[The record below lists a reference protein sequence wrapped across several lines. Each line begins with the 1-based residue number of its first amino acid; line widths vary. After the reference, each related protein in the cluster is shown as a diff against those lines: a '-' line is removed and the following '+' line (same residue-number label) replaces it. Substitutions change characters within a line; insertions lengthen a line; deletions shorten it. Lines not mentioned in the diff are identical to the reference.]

1 MKSMILNILDQS
13 PVVEGS
19 SYSDALNNTVELAKL
34 ADKLGY
40 KRYWVAEHHSSNSF
54 AGTAPEILIGKLCSE
69 TKKLRCG
76 SGGVLISH
84 YAPFKIAE
92 QFRTLEALYPGRIDL
107 GIGRAPGGDKSIIA
121 ALKSDLGGFEKTDEL
136 MNYFEDKGI
145 AKANPKTESLPELW
159 ILGTSPD
166 SALYAA
172 KKGLRYCFG
181 SFINDEQRQTALQSY
196 YSNFQP
202 SRYLKEPYVNIAV
215 VCLAADSQAEAD
227 ELAKCTE
234 YWLSQ
239 SFLLGKNIK
248 FPTYETAVNHKFTI
262 EEQFLI
268 NYRRNSVFIGK
279 SNEVKEKLADFVK
292 KIAAHELTI
301 VTITEH
307 QQDRLRSYELLA
319 NEFGINKN

>member
-1 MKSMILNILDQS
+1 MILNILDQS

-19 SYSDALNNTVELAKL
+19 TYSDALKNTIELAKL
-34 ADKLGY
+34 ADRLNY

-54 AGTAPEILIGKLCSE
+54 AGTSPEILIGKICSE
-69 TKKLRCG
+69 TKNIKAG

-92 QFRTLEALYPGRIDL
+92 QFRTLEALYPDRIDL
-107 GIGRAPGGDKSIIA
+107 GIGRAPGGDALIVK
-121 ALKSDLGGFEKTDEL
+121 ALKSDMGGFEKTDEL
-136 MNYFEDKGI
+136 ITYLEDKNI
-145 AKANPKTESLPELW
+145 HKANPQTESIPELW

-181 SFINDEQRQTALQSY
+181 SFINDEQRQQALQSY
-196 YSNFQP
+196 YINFQP
-202 SRYLKEPYVNIAV
+202 SKYLKEPYVNIAV
-215 VCLAADSQAEAD
+215 VALAADSQEEAD
-227 ELAKCTE
+227 KFARASE
-234 YWLSQ
+234 YWLAQ
-239 SFLLGKNIK
+239 SFLLGKNIRFPSTKTFENYK
-248 FPTYETAVNHKFTI
+248 FSV

-279 SNEVKEKLADFVK
+279 SNEVKDRLSEFVK

-307 QQDRLRSYELLA
+307 QKDRVRSYELLA
-319 NEFGINKN
+319 KEFGITC

>member
-1 MKSMILNILDQS
+1 MILNILDQS
-13 PVVEGS
+13 PVIEGS
-19 SYSDALNNTVELAKL
+19 TYSEALKNTITLAKR
-34 ADKLGY
+34 ADEWGY

-69 TKKLRCG
+69 TKNLRCG

-92 QFRTLEALYPGRIDL
+92 QFSTLEALYPGRIDL

-121 ALKSDLGGFEKTDEL
+121 ALKSDLGGFEKIDEL
-136 MNYFEDKGI
+136 INYFEDKGI
-145 AKANPKTESLPELW
+145 AKANPKAENIPELW

-172 KKGLRYCFG
+172 KRGLRYCFG
-181 SFINDEQRQTALQSY
+181 SFINDEQRQVALQSY
-196 YSNFQP
+196 YTNFQP
-202 SRYLKEPYVNIAV
+202 SKYLKEPYVNIAV
-215 VCLAADSQAEAD
+215 FCIAADTQAEAD
-227 ELAKCTE
+227 KFAKASE
-234 YWLSQ
+234 YWLTQ
-239 SFLLGKNIK
+239 SFIHGKNIR
-248 FPTYETAVNHKFTI
+248 FPKAETITSHKFSI

-279 SNEVKEKLADFVK
+279 NNEVKEKLEDFVK

-307 QQDRLRSYELLA
+307 EQDRLRSYELLA
-319 NEFGINKN
+319 NEFGINKL